1 MPRLLCVLLLLVLP
15 SGQPAVRGGESLPV
29 PADDCRQ
36 LYKAMELE
44 GQVDYTGFEQALEG
58 LERIAPQRREIVTLI
73 DFTKPSTQQRLY
85 VLDLTHRK
93 ILFCSTVSHGQG
105 SGEKYATSFS
115 NENGS
120 HKSSLGFYLTG
131 ETYRGR
137 NGYSLA
143 LDGLEPGIN
152 DKARQRAI
160 RPLSPPADGWG
171 AAMAARPCPKR
182 STPRSSTP
190 SKAAR
195 CCIFTPKT
203 NDTSPKARYSPPAIR
218 PNADDLFGSGNLTK
232 KPGRKIL
239 FGQPFISRRI
249 RPGPALQKLACA
261 ITNSPVPPSTL

>member
-36 LYKAMELE
+36 LYEAMELE

-93 ILFCSTVSHGQG
+93 VLFCSTVSHGQG
-105 SGEKYATSFS
+105 SGENYATSFS

-160 RPLSPPADGWG
+160 VIHGANYCNPSFIASCGRLGRSHGCPALPEAVNAPVIDAIKGGTLLYIYAKNERYLAQSPVLAS
-171 AAMAARPCPKR
+171 R
-182 STPRSSTP
+182 
-190 SKAAR
+190 
-195 CCIFTPKT
+195 
-203 NDTSPKARYSPPAIR
+203 DTSE
-218 PNADDLFGSGNLTK
+218 
-232 KPGRKIL
+232 
-239 FGQPFISRRI
+239 RR
-249 RPGPALQKLACA
+249 
-261 ITNSPVPPSTL
+261 